1 MQTLMRGSEEEASEK
16 LDGENALHK
25 EKNTTLI
32 RPDIVDR
39 NKCSYWL
46 MWRETMNEQTNDLPI
61 GLLWV
66 ELKVTE
72 KHVLPSGRR

>member
-1 MQTLMRGSEEEASEK
+1 MQTLIKGSEEEASEK

-39 NKCSYWL
+39 NKCSCWL
-46 MWRETMNEQTNDLPI
+46 MW
-61 GLLWV
+61 
-66 ELKVTE
+66 
-72 KHVLPSGRR
+72 